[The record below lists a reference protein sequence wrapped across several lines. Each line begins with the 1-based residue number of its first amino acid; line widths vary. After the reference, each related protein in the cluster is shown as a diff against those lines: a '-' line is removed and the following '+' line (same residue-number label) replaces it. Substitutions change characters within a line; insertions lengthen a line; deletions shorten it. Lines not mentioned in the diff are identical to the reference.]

1 MTILRI
7 SEVPAPISYNL
18 ALDIWL
24 VNSSGN
30 SYVPRALNLQRW
42 YRGDN
47 NGFKLTLEA
56 IVTRAFPQHNPFHQE
71 AEYSRVCTP
80 SPAQLHTG

>member
-18 ALDIWL
+18 ALNIWL

-30 SYVPRALNLQRW
+30 SYVPGALNL
-42 YRGDN
+42 
-47 NGFKLTLEA
+47 FKSG
-56 IVTRAFPQHNPFHQE
+56 
-71 AEYSRVCTP
+71 AEETTMVLNLLSKQ
-80 SPAQLHTG
+80 S